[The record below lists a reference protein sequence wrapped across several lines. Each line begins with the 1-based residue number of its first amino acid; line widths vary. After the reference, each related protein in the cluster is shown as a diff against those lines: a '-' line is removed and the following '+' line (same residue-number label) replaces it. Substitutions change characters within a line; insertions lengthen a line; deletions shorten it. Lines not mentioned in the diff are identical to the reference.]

1 MKNRTLYLGTNPSNY
16 EAEGEVVHLPMIE
29 IAPRVFHSFS
39 IKSAFADMHEYTH
52 AIFTSKNSVPIVIK
66 ALAHFG
72 LDASI
77 FSNMQVIAVGKM
89 TAKALEENGIKPD
102 IVAEKESQEGII
114 HELALLDL
122 ETAYLFIPCSSKAR
136 PALSQYLQNR
146 WIRHQMCHMY
156 DTVAIPRQELPELK
170 NFQKIVFTSPSTVD
184 AFMEA
189 YGTIPQDLEVESIGA
204 VTLEAL
210 KGRRINATTR

>member
-1 MKNRTLYLGTNPSNY
+1 MNNRTLYLGTNPDNY
-16 EAEGEVVHLPMIE
+16 DGDGEVVHLPMIE
-29 IAPRVFHSFS
+29 IAPRAFHSFS
-39 IKSAFADMHEYTH
+39 TKSAFADMHEYTH
-52 AIFTSKNSVPIVIK
+52 AIFTSKNSVPIVIR
-66 ALAHFG
+66 ALTHFG
-72 LDASI
+72 LDVSA
-77 FSNMQVIAVGKM
+77 FANMKVIAVGKV

-102 IVAEKESQEGII
+102 IIAERESQEGII

-122 ETAYLFIPCSSKAR
+122 ENAYLFIPCSSKAR

-146 WIRHQMCHMY
+146 WIRHQMCHIY

-184 AFMEA
+184 AFMEVFGA
-189 YGTIPQDLEVESIGA
+189 IPQNIEVESIGS

-210 KGRRINATTR
+210 KSRSAKSGVN